1 MTIGENIAC
10 DDRRDGR
17 QPSRNGREIFP
28 DGRQI
33 GRDGLGAFRERTATG
48 PLWRQFARSVRNNVL
63 AEVAVQGLRVSGMI
77 VLARVLR
84 PADFGVFRVLLVV
97 GLFAS
102 VGNEAGVPDA
112 LIQRKDLRPEHQST
126 AWWISLAVALATT
139 GILCAAAIPIARIMA
154 MPELAGGIRLICL
167 PILLEG
173 TAVTANARLRRQL
186 NFGALAAADVTAE
199 IAFMAAALI
208 LLWRGLLVWS
218 LPGGLAARFAV
229 HAAAVWLADPHPPLG
244 RPRADAARDLS
255 GFASKVVGGRLL
267 YVLSSNV
274 DYLLVGQLLGSSA
287 LGFYA
292 LAWDLLRFVPDRLY
306 RVAGRVAL
314 PTFCHLQEDDRALSR
329 AYSDFVA
336 YAARI
341 VLPIVVCVVVAAPEL
356 IGTIYGERWIATAPA
371 LRLLSV
377 GLAAAGLRIGIGS
390 VYYAKGRPSLDI
402 YLHGLRVSLIVAAV
416 TLLYPMGL
424 YAVSAGMSAVELLI
438 SGIGQWFACDLIKL
452 RPSRLA
458 RATLPGLR
466 VALLCGA
473 ATFAGKL
480 AAEACHLSGP
490 AVLLPIAAPPAA
502 LFSWL
507 EGSDARQ
514 MISMAFER
522 RSATR
527 AAATVEQPT

>member
-1 MTIGENIAC
+1 MTIGENIAY
-10 DDRRDGR
+10 DDHRDLTSRDGR
-17 QPSRNGREIFP
+17 EISP
-28 DGRQI
+28 NVRKI
-33 GRDGLGAFRERTATG
+33 GRDGLGAFRERPATG
-48 PLWRQFARSVRNNVL
+48 PLWRQFARSVRNNAL

-112 LIQRKDLRPEHQST
+112 LIQRKELRPEHQST
-126 AWWISLAVALATT
+126 AWWISLAVALTTT
-139 GILCAAAIPIARIMA
+139 GILYAAAIPISRIMA
-154 MPELAGGIRLICL
+154 MPELEGGIRLICL

-199 IAFMAAALI
+199 IAFVAVALF
-208 LLWRGLLVWS
+208 LLWRGLLIWS

-229 HAAAVWLADPHPPLG
+229 HAAAVWLADPGPRFG
-244 RPRADAARDLS
+244 RPRADAARELGS
-255 GFASKVVGGRLL
+255 FASRVVGGRLL
-267 YVLSSNV
+267 QVLSSNT

-287 LGFYA
+287 LGLYA

-314 PTFCHLQEDDRALSR
+314 PTFCQLQEDDRALAR
-329 AYSDFVA
+329 AYSEFVA

-356 IGTIYGERWIATAPA
+356 LGAIYGQRWVPTAPA

-390 VYYAKGRPSLDI
+390 VYYSKGRPSLDI
-402 YLHGLRVSLIVAAV
+402 YLHGLRVSLIVAVV
-416 TLLYPMGL
+416 TSLYPMGL
-424 YAVSAGMSAVELLI
+424 YAVSAGMSAVELVI
-438 SGIGQWFACDLIKL
+438 SGIGQWFACNLIKL
-452 RPSRLA
+452 KPSQLV
-458 RATLPGLR
+458 RATVPGLR

-473 ATFAGKL
+473 ATFTGKL
-480 AAEACHLSGP
+480 AAEACHLAGLP
-490 AVLLPIAAPPAA
+490 ALLPIAVPPTA
-502 LFSWL
+502 LFTWL
-507 EGSDARQ
+507 EGGDARE

-522 RSATR
+522 RSASR
-527 AAATVEQPT
+527 AATAEQPT